1 MEKLGVIKEIDSLGR
16 LQIPKDIRKRF
27 GFKEQVELVVV
38 KEGLL
43 VKNIEYKLVKVE
55 GETK

>member
-27 GFKEQVELVVV
+27 GFEEQVELVVV

-43 VKNIEYKLVKVE
+43 VKNIEYKLVKVD